1 MSEKKL
7 TVRIPRDLDKAL
19 GMEAVRRDTSKQA
32 LVIEAL
38 INLFA
43 DNEQVATMLERFDW
57 ETIVHYMDDEIRE
70 ILHNHLDPC
79 TDLEFVRAYLHLHRA
94 KFGSEF
100 EIS

>member
-1 MSEKKL
+1 MEKKL

-38 INLFA
+38 IDLFA
-43 DNEQVATMLERFDW
+43 DNEQVAAMLERYDW

-70 ILHNHLDPC
+70 TLHSYLAPC
-79 TDLEFVRAYLHLHRA
+79 AESEFLKAYLVLHSA
-94 KFGSEF
+94 KYGADFA
-100 EIS
+100 IR